1 MSNKLIKL
9 ILNPIRGFLIS
20 RCLVNTLIC
29 VMLQIMLN
37 TPILFQHI
45 AHNYALLPL
54 KNIFKT
60 KNKQIFHTAMFLH
73 DIFLPFPVCF
83 FRSS

>member
-1 MSNKLIKL
+1 MSNMLIKL

-45 AHNYALLPL
+45 SHNDALLP
-54 KNIFKT
+54 
-60 KNKQIFHTAMFLH
+60 
-73 DIFLPFPVCF
+73 
-83 FRSS
+83 